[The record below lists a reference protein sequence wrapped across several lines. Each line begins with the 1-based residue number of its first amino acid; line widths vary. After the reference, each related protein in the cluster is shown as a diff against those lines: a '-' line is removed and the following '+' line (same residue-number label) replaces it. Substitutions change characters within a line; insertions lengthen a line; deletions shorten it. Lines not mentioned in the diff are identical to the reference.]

1 MVVFE
6 LLCMNR
12 RSFLVAA
19 VSGSS
24 MCVSGCTDELG
35 GTQSKSGPV
44 SDFVDPV
51 VQVIEN
57 SEDIKSGVRTVRI
70 QVELNSADRIRFR
83 TLDTV
88 IRVSG
93 RHSLEVGDYDQV
105 LVYTYPRGEFS
116 GSGQISVPMQ
126 SNPDSAQV
134 RFLQFSA
141 SNIDVDGVTGSS
153 YSTHRFSW
161 DTYQFQLKI
170 PDPLYRYYKNRYR
183 VPEYGA
189 YGADPFDTEVLQGIV
204 NEFEGLAESTERVVS
219 ELIQFVQSMEYTQ
232 DKVATGY
239 NEYPKFPVETLVE
252 EGGDCEDTVIL
263 LASILF
269 EMGYGVRLI
278 LLPNDNHMALGVK
291 GDDSI
296 TGSYYTDDGDRYYYV
311 ETAGEN
317 WDIGEVP
324 SQIQGDAQL
333 KRITGHPTLTS
344 VVSSDGIT
352 EGGAPKYKIE
362 IRNTTEYLA
371 RDVQAKLAFQTEEGS
386 VSTQGLSFG
395 SIVGSETV
403 VDTVWIEP
411 PPAEKPVRL
420 KVVLYENSHI
430 HDEFA
435 SEYIDPSES

>member
-1 MVVFE
+1 
-6 LLCMNR
+6 
-12 RSFLVAA
+12 
-19 VSGSS
+19 
-24 MCVSGCTDELG
+24 
-35 GTQSKSGPV
+35 
-44 SDFVDPV
+44 
-51 VQVIEN
+51 
-57 SEDIKSGVRTVRI
+57 
-70 QVELNSADRIRFR
+70 
-83 TLDTV
+83 
-88 IRVSG
+88 
-93 RHSLEVGDYDQV
+93 
-105 LVYTYPRGEFS
+105 
-116 GSGQISVPMQ
+116 MQ

-141 SNIDVDGVTGSS
+141 SNIDVDGVMGSS

-189 YGADPFDTEVLQGIV
+189 YGADPFDTEVLQGVV

-278 LLPNDNHMALGVK
+278 LLPNDDHMALGVK

-311 ETAGEN
+311 ETTGEN

-324 SQIQGDAQL
+324 SQIQGDARL

-352 EGGAPKYKIE
+352 EGGTGIQ
-362 IRNTTEYLA
+362 
-371 RDVQAKLAFQTEEGS
+371 D
-386 VSTQGLSFG
+386 
-395 SIVGSETV
+395 
-403 VDTVWIEP
+403 
-411 PPAEKPVRL
+411 
-420 KVVLYENSHI
+420 
-430 HDEFA
+430 
-435 SEYIDPSES
+435 